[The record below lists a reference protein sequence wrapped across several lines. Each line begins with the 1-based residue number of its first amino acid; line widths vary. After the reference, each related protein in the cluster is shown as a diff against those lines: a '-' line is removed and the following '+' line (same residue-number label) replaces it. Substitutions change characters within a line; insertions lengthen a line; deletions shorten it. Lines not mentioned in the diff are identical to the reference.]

1 VEVAS
6 DGRINPLGWTE
17 ALDQWDAV
25 WAHLSAPEP
34 GVERWAVV
42 DCGTNTFNLLIRDT
56 NQPTA
61 LGSGKLPVKL
71 GMGGLT
77 NGLLAPDSM
86 ERGILALQKFAETA
100 KRLGVSRLWAFA
112 TSGVRSTT
120 NGAAFVARAL
130 DEAGVHLQ
138 VIDGLLEAEFIYRG
152 VQQAYPLPNAPVLV
166 MDIGGGSTEFIV
178 GHQDRVLW
186 SLSLPLGVT
195 RLKEQFQPTNPLTD
209 ADLALLRAHVQS
221 ELEPVLEAI
230 ERWKPVQLIGSS
242 GSFDT
247 LFDVWALA
255 NNQPPLAPGQTR
267 AEWPVDAFVPL
278 CESLLTTTV
287 EERLSLPGMVP
298 MRADTLHLSPLQILP
313 VLAQLPE
320 SRPVGLSTFALKEGV
335 WLSLLQNPNKWPAS
349 SW

>member
-1 VEVAS
+1 
-6 DGRINPLGWTE
+6 
-17 ALDQWDAV
+17 
-25 WAHLSAPEP
+25 
-34 GVERWAVV
+34 VERWAVV
-42 DCGTNTFNLLIRDT
+42 DCGTNTFNLLVRERD
-56 NQPTA
+56 QPTA
-61 LGSGKLPVKL
+61 LATGKLPVKL

-77 NGLLAPDSM
+77 NGLLAPDAM
-86 ERGILALQKFAETA
+86 DRGILALQKFVDTA
-100 KRLGVSRLWAFA
+100 KRLGVSRMWAFA

-120 NGAAFVARAL
+120 NGTAFVARAL
-130 DEAGVHLQ
+130 NEAGVHLH

-166 MDIGGGSTEFIV
+166 MDIGGGSTEFVV
-178 GHQDRVLW
+178 GHQDQVLW

-195 RLKEQFQPTNPLTD
+195 RLKEQFQPADPLTD
-209 ADLALLRAHVQS
+209 GDLALLRTHIQTQ
-221 ELEPVLEAI
+221 LQPVLDAI
-230 ERWKPVQLIGSS
+230 DRWKPVQLIGSS

-255 NNQPPLAPGQTR
+255 NNQPPLAPGQTW
-267 AEWPVDAFVPL
+267 AEWPADAFVPL
-278 CESLLTTTV
+278 CASLLTTTV
-287 EERLSLPGMVP
+287 EERLALPGMVP

-313 VLAQLPE
+313 VLAQLPD